1 MISSIGSH
9 RLESSLQSSLRG
21 NRLIIRILLVNV
33 LFGLTIM
40 LNPAIIA
47 STMRWLMQAEQ
58 EPNCVDKVKF
68 DLTFLVDQSG
78 SFAKRG
84 QSYNIEVEGIIRAAR
99 DQTIIPRDGSV
110 SVSVLTFNSKTV
122 VSVPKRLIKSDC
134 DAEEFAKDVETL
146 KCASIDIQQTAPC
159 PFGSTFYTEAIN
171 RANINLRSL
180 DNNQSL
186 DRSIHRVILMSTDGQ
201 QPDDLKA
208 ASEKAAK
215 VRDDAIRDGI
225 IMELDVILMRLD
237 LESDDICENTK
248 NVESIVFPTPDDGL
262 PGAVLSLNGSDC
274 NNPDADPNA
283 GEFDQQADNFAAKVR
298 EILRSHVPHI
308 NLIVNTDED
317 PLESASGEI
326 GSGKLSLRRAI
337 ELANCRQGAAT
348 ITFAAEIQN
357 KTIRLNAPL
366 PALAAPDIT
375 IDGCRGENCT
385 ASITIDGSKFRDKPI
400 VEDQSDG
407 ILIRSNHNN
416 VRGLKIVDF
425 RRAGVAIAPIL
436 QTDSIGHNLI
446 ESNTIERT
454 GKAGILILDSV
465 QAEFSSCSV
474 SIKAHNVGNTISRN
488 TILQESPLPGEP
500 PRTLALIDLGGDG
513 PTPNDKDDLDEGSN
527 TLLNFPEPLTIDV
540 QQESNT
546 SGSDVVAAAAIV
558 TISGQVAGPAAANA
572 TVEIFGV
579 TTLNTNDC
587 NLAVEGVT
595 FLAETTTDANGAFS
609 IGQVPMSPTGAFTA
623 TITDAAGNTSEL
635 TSGCLSPKQV
645 KVILEDSSSTIKF
658 NAVGVGVQEVQNP
671 QVRKFTIQNI
681 GCSPLTLTLNVKR
694 IDDRICQ
701 NKKGDCLNDTK
712 LFPVSIIG
720 SDGREEPVFSDNGQS
735 IPITIQQGKCQ
746 DFRVR
751 FKPVI
756 PSVKKAKKAAK
767 KLFAKDVLPSKIK
780 SQIIIESDGLSA
792 EPITLDSEIE
802 TAFKLIN
809 CEQGEQTPLV
819 TLERSGNEFIVM
831 LFIYDSNRNVG
842 LARFEFLDDKG
853 NVVKD
858 PGDVNLSQAKGNPI
872 PGQSF
877 AVDQRFSDAS
887 EHPEVRTV
895 RVTIEGGEPV
905 TSKPGVFPTCVAKFR
920 KL

>member
-1 MISSIGSH
+1 
-9 RLESSLQSSLRG
+9 
-21 NRLIIRILLVNV
+21 
-33 LFGLTIM
+33 M

-47 STMRWLMQAEQ
+47 STMRWLMQQGQ
-58 EPNCVDKVKF
+58 EPSCADKVKF

-215 VRDDAIRDGI
+215 VRDDAIREGI

-237 LESDDICENTK
+237 LLNDDICENTK

-274 NNPDADPNA
+274 NNPDANPNA
-283 GEFDQQADNFAAKVR
+283 NEFDQQADNFAAKVR

-317 PLESASGEI
+317 PLDVSEI

-348 ITFAAEIQN
+348 ITFAEEIQN

-366 PALAAPDIT
+366 PALVAPDIT

-385 ASITIDGSKFRDKPI
+385 ASITIEGSKFRDKPI
-400 VEDQSDG
+400 GEDQSDG

-425 RRAGVAIAPIL
+425 RRAGIAIAPIL
-436 QTDSIGHNLI
+436 QTDSIGRNLI

-465 QAEFSSCSV
+465 QAGLSSCSV
-474 SIKAHNVGNTISRN
+474 TVNAHNVGNTISRN
-488 TILQESPLPGEP
+488 TILQESLLPGEP

-540 QQESNT
+540 QPESDT
-546 SGSDVVAAAAIV
+546 SGSNIVAAAAIV
-558 TISGQVAGPAAANA
+558 TISGQIAGPAAANA
-572 TVEIFGV
+572 KVEIFGV

-623 TITDAAGNTSEL
+623 TITDTAGNTSEL

-645 KVILEDSSSTIKF
+645 KVILEDGSSTIKF
-658 NAVGVGVQEVQNP
+658 NAIGVGVQEVQNP
-671 QVRKFTIQNI
+671 PVRKFTIQNV

-701 NKKGDCLNDTK
+701 NNKRDCLNDTK
-712 LFPVSIIG
+712 LFPISIIAN
-720 SDGREEPVFSDNGQS
+720 DGREEPVFSDNGQS

-746 DFRVR
+746 DFLVR

-756 PSVKKAKKAAK
+756 PTVRKAKKAAK
-767 KLFAKDVLPSKIK
+767 KLFAKDVLPSEIK
-780 SQIIIESDGLSA
+780 SQITIESDGLSA
-792 EPITLDSEIE
+792 EPIILDSKIE

-809 CEQGEQTPLV
+809 CEQGEQPPLV
-819 TLERSGNEFIVM
+819 TLERSENEFIVM

-842 LARFEFLDDKG
+842 MARFEFLDDKG

-858 PGDVNLSQAKGNPI
+858 PGLVDLSQAKGIPI

-887 EHPEVRTV
+887 EHPEVRSV
-895 RVTIEGGEPV
+895 RVTIGGGEPV

>member
-1 MISSIGSH
+1 MVSSIGSN
-9 RLESSLQSSLRG
+9 RLESSLQRSLRR

-33 LFGLTIM
+33 LFGLIIM

-58 EPNCVDKVKF
+58 EPNCADKVKF

-134 DAEEFAKDVETL
+134 DAEEFARDVENL

-237 LESDDICENTK
+237 LESDDICENTR

-274 NNPDADPNA
+274 NNPDTNPNA
-283 GEFDQQADNFAAKVR
+283 SEFNQQADNFAAKVR
-298 EILRSHVPHI
+298 EVLRSHVPHI

-317 PLESASGEI
+317 PLDGASSEI

-348 ITFAAEIQN
+348 ITFAEEIQN

-375 IDGCRGENCT
+375 IDGCRGENCI
-385 ASITIDGSKFRDKPI
+385 ASITIEGSKFRNKPI
-400 VEDQSDG
+400 GEDQSDG
-407 ILIRSNHNN
+407 ILIRSNHND

-425 RRAGVAIAPIL
+425 RRAGIAIAPIL

-465 QAEFSSCSV
+465 QAQFSSCSV
-474 SIKAHNVGNTISRN
+474 SVKAHNVGNTISRN

-500 PRTLALIDLGGDG
+500 PRALALIDLGGDG

-540 QQESNT
+540 QPESNT
-546 SGSDVVAAAAIV
+546 SGSNVVAAAAIV
-558 TISGQVAGPAAANA
+558 TISGQIAGPAAANA
-572 TVEIFGV
+572 TVEIFGI

-635 TSGCLSPKQV
+635 TSGCLSPKRV

-658 NAVGVGVQEVQNP
+658 NAVGVAAQEVQNP
-671 QVRKFTIQNI
+671 QVRKFTIQNV

-712 LFPVSIIG
+712 LFPISIIAN
-720 SDGREEPVFSDNGQS
+720 DGREEPVFSDNGQS
-735 IPITIQQGKCQ
+735 TPITIQQGKCQ

-756 PSVKKAKKAAK
+756 PSVRKAKKAAK

-780 SQIIIESDGLSA
+780 SQIIIESDGLS
-792 EPITLDSEIE
+792 EIE
-802 TAFKLIN
+802 TTFKLIN
-809 CEQGEQTPLV
+809 CEQGEQTPVV